1 MPLMFLTRFLLWGTV
16 AVRRHQVARRHQ
28 AVRHQAVVPAAF
40 VMERESA
47 ARATAN
53 IGITTALLAL
63 AKNRFALIAP
73 TDVAP
78 PVADQEENISRDI
91 EDR

>member
-16 AVRRHQVARRHQ
+16 AVRRHQ

-73 TDVAP
+73 TDVAH
-78 PVADQEENISRDI
+78 PVVGQEENNSRNI
-91 EDR
+91 EDW

>member
-1 MPLMFLTRFLLWGTV
+1 MPLTFLTRFLLWGIV
-16 AVRRHQVARRHQ
+16 AVRRHQAARRHQ

-53 IGITTALLAL
+53 IGIMKVLLVL
-63 AKNRFALIAP
+63 AKN
-73 TDVAP
+73 
-78 PVADQEENISRDI
+78 
-91 EDR
+91 

>member
-1 MPLMFLTRFLLWGTV
+1 MPLTYLTRSLLWGIV

-28 AVRHQAVVPAAF
+28 AVLHQAVVPAAF

-47 ARATAN
+47 ARVTGN
-53 IGITTALLAL
+53 IGIMTALLAL
-63 AKNRFALIAP
+63 AKSRFALIAP
-73 TDVAP
+73 MDVAP
-78 PVADQEENISRDI
+78 PVAGQEENNSRNI

>member
-1 MPLMFLTRFLLWGTV
+1 MPLTFLTRFLLRGTV
-16 AVRRHQVARRHQ
+16 AVHRRQAARRHQ
-28 AVRHQAVVPAAF
+28 AVLHQSVVLAAF

-53 IGITTALLAL
+53 IGIMTALLAL
-63 AKNRFALIAP
+63 AKSRFALIAP
-73 TDVAP
+73 MDVAP
-78 PVADQEENISRDI
+78 PVAGQEENNSRNI

>member
-1 MPLMFLTRFLLWGTV
+1 MPLTFLTRFLLRGTV
-16 AVRRHQVARRHQ
+16 AVHRHQVSRRHQ

-53 IGITTALLAL
+53 IGIMKVLLVQ
-63 AKNRFALIAP
+63 AKN
-73 TDVAP
+73 
-78 PVADQEENISRDI
+78 
-91 EDR
+91 

>member
-1 MPLMFLTRFLLWGTV
+1 MPLTFLTRFPLWGIV
-16 AVRRHQVARRHQ
+16 AARRQAARRHQ
-28 AVRHQAVVPAAF
+28 AVLHQAVVLAAF

-78 PVADQEENISRDI
+78 PVAGQEENNSRNI
-91 EDR
+91 EDW

>member
-16 AVRRHQVARRHQ
+16 AVRRHQ
-28 AVRHQAVVPAAF
+28 AVLHQAVVPAAF

-53 IGITTALLAL
+53 IGIMKVLLVL
-63 AKNRFALIAP
+63 AKN
-73 TDVAP
+73 
-78 PVADQEENISRDI
+78 
-91 EDR
+91 